1 MVAKRENDFA
11 VTFLVH
17 AETVQGEQIRIVGS
31 CPELG
36 SWNADLGIDLATD
49 AGLYPRWR
57 ATVYFRAPPE
67 QSAIV
72 VNYKYVRDHTF
83 KGAGLLWESLP
94 EENQPESHSTR
105 SVCLEPAS
113 SSPGSSTEGEWLVC
127 DPGLGLLRTENI
139 TFIPKCKVATDG
151 CFANAYVLDSIG
163 ESLGFG
169 AFGTVSR
176 CFPAESENGH
186 CHCLAAKQ
194 IVKSGLKQRD
204 ADNLFGPTGAEGE
217 IGLHMAQKHPN
228 IVRLVEVFDEPGQVT
243 IVMEACD
250 GGDLLSHIQDHKR
263 AFSVGFSEQA
273 ASVLL
278 SQLLSALDYLH
289 QQRIVHR
296 DTKCENIL
304 LLHRNIPLEKN
315 SCKLCDFG
323 LAARLS
329 EKGTLQT
336 PVGSLDYAAPEV
348 LQKAACYGT
357 PADLWA
363 AGVIW
368 FMVLSGIPPFFAETD
383 RDVVQKIRKC
393 EYSLHGDLWDKVS
406 ENVKSNLRGLLCVDP
421 DRRRATA
428 DAVLDSTWDQM
439 KLSDG
444 PCIPVTFY
452 VHAQTQ
458 MGEILRLVGSSA
470 EIGEW
475 KPDSGVVLTTNAGL
489 YPQWKATVHFKA
501 PPGQRSHM
509 DVQYK
514 YILDRRSSGQGLGWE
529 SMSWN
534 RHFRLMLEY
543 DSENAVP
550 RWSLKQSKS
559 NSGSEPEVD
568 QARKHQ
574 STVRADVNV
583 SLCQFDHFNT

>member
-1 MVAKRENDFA
+1 MVAKRENGFA

-17 AETVQGEQIRIVGS
+17 AETVEGETIRIVGS

-36 SWNADLGIDLATD
+36 NWNADLGIPLATD
-49 AGLYPRWR
+49 PALYPQWR
-57 ATVYFRAPPE
+57 ATVYVRAPPE
-67 QSAIV
+67 QSAISM
-72 VNYKYVRDHTF
+72 NYKYVRDHTF
-83 KGAGLLWESLP
+83 RGAGVLWESLP

-113 SSPGSSTEGEWLVC
+113 STSEPGTEGEWLVC
-127 DPGLGLLRTENI
+127 DPDLGVLRTENI
-139 TFIPKCKVATDG
+139 TFIPKCKFAADG
-151 CFANAYVLDSIG
+151 SFEEAYVPDSIG

-169 AFGTVSR
+169 AFGTVTR
-176 CFPAESENGH
+176 CFGVESEYGN

-194 IVKSGLKQRD
+194 IIKTGLRQRD
-204 ADNLFGPTGAEGE
+204 VDNLLGRTGAGGE
-217 IGLHMAQKHPN
+217 IGLHMGQKHPH
-228 IVRLVEVFDEPGQVT
+228 IVRLFEVFDEPGRLT
-243 IVMEACD
+243 MVMETCD

-263 AFSVGFSEQA
+263 AFSVGFSERA
-273 ASVLL
+273 ADVLL
-278 SQLLSALDYLH
+278 SQLLAALDYLH

-304 LLHRNIPLEKN
+304 LMHRNIPLEKN

-323 LAARLS
+323 LATRLP
-329 EKGTLQT
+329 EKGILQT

-348 LQKAACYGT
+348 LQKTANYGT

-406 ENVKSNLRGLLCVDP
+406 ESVRNNVRGLINGDP
-421 DRRRATA
+421 ERRRATS
-428 DAVLDSTWDQM
+428 DAVLDSTWDQRTAP
-439 KLSDG
+439 DG
-444 PCIPVTFY
+444 ICIPVTFY
-452 VHAQTQ
+452 VEVETKV
-458 MGEILRLVGSSA
+458 GEVLRLVGSSP

-475 KPDSGVVLTTNAGL
+475 NADSGVVLTTHAGL
-489 YPQWKATVHFKA
+489 YPQWKATVNFKA

-514 YILDRRSSGQGLGWE
+514 YILDRRSSGRDLGWE

-543 DSENAVP
+543 DSENSMSS
-550 RWSLKQSKS
+550 WSLK
-559 NSGSEPEVD
+559 NSEGSGGSEPELHL
-568 QARKHQ
+568 ARSPK
-574 STVRADVNV
+574 SIVRADMSV
-583 SLCQFDHFNT
+583 SLCQFDHFNP